1 MSDKTAGLD
10 KAFLERQRAKLLKL
24 QAELKSAV
32 GAEQAEE
39 IGTQRQSLG
48 EAQEQE
54 DDAQRLDALDTG
66 QLLRDRNTERLR
78 VIGRALE
85 KITDG
90 TYGLSD
96 GNGKPIPR
104 DRLEAVPEAIHTVEE
119 QARP

>member
-1 MSDKTAGLD
+1 M
-10 KAFLERQRAKLLKL
+10 
-24 QAELKSAV
+24 

-66 QLLRDRNTERLR
+66 QSLRDRNTERLR

-85 KITDG
+85 KIKDG